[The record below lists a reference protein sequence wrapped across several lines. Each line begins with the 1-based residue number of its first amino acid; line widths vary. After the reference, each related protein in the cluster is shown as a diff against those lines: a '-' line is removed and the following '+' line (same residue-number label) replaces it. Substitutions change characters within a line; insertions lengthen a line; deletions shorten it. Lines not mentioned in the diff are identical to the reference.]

1 MNLKTHK
8 IIVSIAL
15 TLVLCTGAALLAQAL
30 FQAFTGDVTGT
41 VTVTPPEKVDGST
54 VYVKVA
60 TEADL
65 IKATK
70 DEIYNSPEDISDA
83 AKRVIILLTE
93 DITLTQDL
101 LITRDCHLDLG
112 SKTLDTGDHAVTVYH
127 TYTGAYVIA
136 NGTLSGTINVNTPN
150 AAVLIDED
158 SVNKDALTANV
169 TAASAEAVRN
179 AALSMVAAHLTNV
192 LDDHGIYGML
202 TAGCTLPDFTTIYGC
217 AHQNGCCFLAED
229 PDLPYWFF
237 GYDGLKFTYETTAA
251 DGVET
256 LSATVTYDGASTKQ
270 DFIIHKVTTAEEQS
284 KAAAAI
290 VLKELSPFYV
300 EASGEYN
307 FSTPV
312 LLPSKVALGQT
323 TNVEMTYTT
332 TAGTLSGNKYSPAES
347 DGNLTINGSTTIDTS
362 GSISEVEETDYTK
375 ANRVIKELFGGG
387 IVIQKEINS
396 GVVSYTEQS
405 LAYDPADFPAEYEI
419 SEITFALINNDE
431 FGDYE
436 IKDGVLRVRKNA
448 AGDTYEGAPEE
459 HSLVKVFLQA
469 TVLMHKDTANEV
481 AITISIPITCKD
493 VQDPGGQVAQFLP
506 YYYFFNRMFT
516 EVTSGN
522 YTYTTFRMPTQYVSG
537 NPQIMFY
544 VVDPNTANADGGYTF
559 IDATTQT
566 TYSFLTVAKDGDEW
580 VFTIDPEKIG
590 LTDQEVIFGYG
601 YKFSD
606 DSGYEIFSYKDG
618 ATGKYSKLVVPGV
631 VNKGNVDTEGFG
643 DIPNPALYEFIYK
656 IYHSEDETYEA
667 ATDYIL
673 ASRLTHEVNLK
684 ADATNDGWAD
694 TDNIVL
700 NFEGKQATFVT
711 SVPANADYDP
721 FEGLELLDNA
731 LSINLANSGITVEE
745 LQYVAGMENLQYLN
759 LSNNGFKDGNNFTP
773 DENSN
778 VVAPLVPL
786 TKLKELHLENNTLY
800 DLSYLQDLESLETAY
815 VYGNYPTVT
824 IFGDGFL
831 SFIDDLLTGVVQ
843 GIYGSEGTVNIATFS
858 AICYKTDIY
867 NTVVNGTPQL
877 FSPSADGSNAYMGL
891 MNIEYQDKLAQNAS
905 IELIFANMSKD
916 PEMYGLDKH
925 ELYCYTLSRNG
936 TLSQQQTTHTNSIS
950 FEYEGDATT
959 ATEFSLVYHDFVST
973 DQYKEG
979 EGALETS
986 KTVAIEFTVKFK
998 FKVTRV
1004 DANGNPIV
1012 ETPTT

>member
-1 MNLKTHK
+1 MNKTNK

-15 TLVLCTGAALLAQAL
+15 TLVLCTGAALLAQAF
-30 FQAFTGDVTGT
+30 FQAFTKDVTGN

-70 DEIYNSPEDISDA
+70 DEIYNSPEDISDDT
-83 AKRVIILLTE
+83 KRVIILLTE

-112 SKTLDTGDHAVTVYH
+112 SKTLDTGDHTITVYH

-136 NGTLSGTINVNTPN
+136 NGTLNGTINVNTPN

-202 TAGCTLPDFTTIYGC
+202 TAGCTLPDFTAIYGC

-256 LSATVTYDGASTKQ
+256 LSATVTYDGASTTQ

-347 DGNLTINGSTTIDTS
+347 DGNLTINGSTTVDTS
-362 GSISEVEETDYTK
+362 GSISEVEETDYTR

-537 NPQIMFY
+537 NPQITFY

-618 ATGKYSKLVVPGV
+618 AAGKYSKLVVPGV

-684 ADATNDGWAD
+684 ADATSDGWAD

-711 SVPANADYDP
+711 PVADEDYDP

-731 LSINLANSGITVEE
+731 LSINLANSGITVDEF
-745 LQYVAGMENLQYLN
+745 QYVAGMENLQYLN
-759 LSNNGFKDGNNFTP
+759 LANNGYTDGNGF
-773 DENSN
+773 N
-778 VVAPLVPL
+778 VNTDIIAPLTGL
-786 TKLKELHLENNTLY
+786 ANLKELHLENNTIY
-800 DLSYLQDLESLETAY
+800 DFSSLSDFASLEKAY
-815 VYGNYPTVT
+815 VYGNSPSVSV
-824 IFGDGFL
+824 GWAFL
-831 SFIDDLLTGVVQ
+831 DNILTGVVRQ
-843 GIYGSEGTVNIATFS
+843 IYGSTGAINTATF
-858 AICYKTDIY
+858 ATMYPGTTIY
-867 NTVVNGTPQL
+867 NKNQTTP
-877 FSPSADGSNAYMGL
+877 FAPADDAASEYSAFN
-891 MNIEYQDKLAQNAS
+891 NIEYQNKLPIGADISQIWKASNIVIEDLAVTNYVPSEVDANPYNPSTYGIAFKSESAYTYVDGAQTNNAYG
-905 IELIFANMSKD
+905 FANYITFEI
-916 PEMYGLDKH
+916 PAGT
-925 ELYCYTLSRNG
+925 TL
-936 TLSQQQTTHTNSIS
+936 QTAES
-950 FEYEGDATT
+950 FI
-959 ATEFSLVYHDFVST
+959 LVYHNFV
-973 DQYKEG
+973 
-979 EGALETS
+979 A
-986 KTVAIEFTVKFK
+986 
-998 FKVTRV
+998 
-1004 DANGNPIV
+1004 
-1012 ETPTT
+1012 ETPSGWGQQKLGFSFEVRYEFPVERIPAENNN